1 MMESISWKG
10 WYRVRALCAAMLPCL
25 LAACAGMSGGQP
37 GILIETAAAGQPLPG
52 VACVAMIDST
62 RWDVVTP
69 AVITLGSA
77 NGVLRIVCNHP
88 GFRTSELIFKPAPMS
103 TPGLSAAYGSYSSHA
118 ALEAAFPVG
127 GVGSRYPERLVLD
140 LNRP

>member
-1 MMESISWKG
+1 MESQRRRLWT
-10 WYRVRALCAAMLPCL
+10 RCRTLCAALAPCL
-25 LAACAGMSGGQP
+25 LTACAGMAGPPP

-69 AVITLGSA
+69 ARISLGSA

-88 GFRTSELIFKPAPMS
+88 GFRTSELIFKPAPMTS
-103 TPGLSAAYGSYSSHA
+103 PGLSAAFGSYSSSA
-118 ALEAAFPVG
+118 ALDAAFPLG
-127 GVGSRYPERLVLD
+127 GVGSRYPEHLVLD